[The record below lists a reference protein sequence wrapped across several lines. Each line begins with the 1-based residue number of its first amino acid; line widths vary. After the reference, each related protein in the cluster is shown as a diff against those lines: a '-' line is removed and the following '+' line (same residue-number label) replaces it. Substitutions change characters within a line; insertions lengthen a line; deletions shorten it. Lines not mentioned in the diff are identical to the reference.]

1 MYLETSSQHPP
12 PEFKDYLVS
21 KDNTRVKLSVVMV
34 TAITH
39 SAMVTCME
47 WSTTLRAGCSP
58 VSQEMRLQRSGI
70 CELAY
75 CGASITVARVP
86 LTVFPDVFV
95 GCLILTIAKRNWS

>member
-21 KDNTRVKLSVVMV
+21 KDNTQVKLSVVMV

-39 SAMVTCME
+39 SAMVTCMKR
-47 WSTTLRAGCSP
+47 SSTLRAGCSP

-75 CGASITVARVP
+75 C
-86 LTVFPDVFV
+86 
-95 GCLILTIAKRNWS
+95 